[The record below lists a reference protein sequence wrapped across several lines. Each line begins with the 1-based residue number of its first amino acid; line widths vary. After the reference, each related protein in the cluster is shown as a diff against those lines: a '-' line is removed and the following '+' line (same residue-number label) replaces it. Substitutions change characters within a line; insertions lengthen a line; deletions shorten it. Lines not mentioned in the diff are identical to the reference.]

1 MSVFYPTPPET
12 ASPGSPRKMRKLLR
26 ESEDVDCDL
35 FIEDFLYRSDPYRA
49 TNSPNPLP
57 YPVQFLP
64 VPHDLATKFRERR
77 EGIEHLMEG
86 FGLPSNFTLSIGRVV
101 KPGYPDGDVPRLTV
115 RVEYRGRSS
124 LTFGEAK
131 DALAEMLFDE
141 NGERIDV
148 EVVNADYCF
157 RPSLFPIHPAHK
169 SVEIFSQIKDDIVEE
184 LSRSIPSRW
193 TMTSL
198 FQVGRHLSE
207 ISPTIVI
214 MVRPKTFYPWADLT
228 ASIRRIISARCP
240 SDLYV
245 DVEFLPGYI
254 ASSDEEEI
262 SGKDLSLSMDPDG
275 SLGLGTSIGDSSGKK
290 GGSLGG
296 LVTLTHNGVS
306 RSCGIAN
313 YHVARPVPNGQDTE
327 KVDRSGCSERTRSEL
342 VYFMPHDIQATRL
355 GIDEAKR
362 EYEGLLHTTQCTKE
376 RIMMN
381 GQPEPPEGV
390 KSAIEYFHNC
400 IDACRKKSD
409 TVSSMPRQLGN
420 IVCSSG
426 LGIWY
431 ERVQDWALIEL
442 DQALM
447 PFVKRNRMPTV
458 EARNNPRAYG
468 CGVLVA
474 EEGQPLHGLGELRCG
489 EWYVRVGRTST
500 GYGVCNGVLACC
512 NWAGKDTIRYDE
524 RGNKVDMQSRVTMEY
539 LILNRKTEGEGLT
552 QVEFALHGDS
562 GSLLID
568 RFGQVSGLYYGNAAS
583 WVGPGGEEVSHSSA
597 GLAMTTSDLVKGIE
611 KQIGGQVAL
620 SLT

>member
-1 MSVFYPTPPET
+1 MSVLSPTPPET

-26 ESEDVDCDL
+26 ESEDIDGDL

-64 VPHDLATKFRERR
+64 VSHDLATKFRERR
-77 EGIEHLMEG
+77 EGIEHLMEE
-86 FGLPSNFTLSIGRVV
+86 FGLPSSFTLSVGRIV
-101 KPGYPDGDVPRLTV
+101 KPGYPNGDEPRLTV
-115 RVEYRGRSS
+115 RVDYRERSS

-141 NGERIDV
+141 NGEQLDV

-157 RPSLFPIHPAHK
+157 RPSLFPIHPTHK
-169 SVEIFSQIKDDIVEE
+169 SVEIFSQIKQNIVEE

-198 FQVGRHLSE
+198 FQVGRYLTES
-207 ISPTIVI
+207 SPTIVI
-214 MVRPKTFYPWADLT
+214 MVRPRTFYPWAELT
-228 ASIRRIISARCP
+228 ASIRRFISARCP

-245 DVEFLPGYI
+245 DVEFLPGYV

-290 GGSLGG
+290 RGSLGG
-296 LVTLTHNGVS
+296 LVTLTHNGLC
-306 RSCGIAN
+306 RSCGITN
-313 YHVARPVPNGQDTE
+313 YHVAKPVASSQDTE
-327 KVDRSGCSERTRSEL
+327 KADQFGCSERTHTDL
-342 VYFMPHDIQATRL
+342 VYFMPHDITATRL

-362 EYEGLLHTTQCTKE
+362 EYEELLHTTECTKE
-376 RIMMN
+376 RLKMK

-390 KSAIEYFHNC
+390 KSAIKYFHNC
-400 IDACRKKSD
+400 IEACRKKSD
-409 TVSSMPRQLGN
+409 IVSSMPRKLGS
-420 IVCSSG
+420 ILCSSG
-426 LGIWY
+426 LGVWH

-442 DQALM
+442 DPALM
-447 PFVKRNRMPTV
+447 PFVKGNRMPAI
-458 EARNNPRAYG
+458 EAKNNPRAYG

-474 EEGQPLHGLGELRCG
+474 EEGQPLHGLGELKCG

-512 NWAGKDTIRYDE
+512 NWGKDPIRYDE
-524 RGNKVDMQSRVTMEY
+524 HGNKVDMKSRVTMEY
-539 LILNRKTEGEGLT
+539 VILNRKTQGQNLT
-552 QVEFALHGDS
+552 QVEFGLHGDS
-562 GSLLID
+562 GSFVIN
-568 RFGQVSGLYYGNAAS
+568 RFGEVCGLYYGNATS
-583 WVGPGGEEVSHSSA
+583 WVGPGGEEVANSSA
-597 GLAMTTSDLVKGIE
+597 GLAMTTSDLIKGIE
-611 KQIGGQVAL
+611 KQIGSHVL
-620 SLT
+620 SLTS